1 MARRSAL
8 LLICML
14 GCTDNAPSEPDPM
27 EPTTGKLD
35 AGRRDAGVE
44 ARDARTSVRDAKV
57 EPDDDPEPQEGRDAS
72 SADATAEEDASIDP
86 PRDAAR
92 PPGNGTD
99 DDIYGTRVPRAE
111 SWWVEDGRIH
121 RGRDEI
127 RLYGLNWF
135 GLETESLALFGPSE
149 SKRSVADFLA
159 QVKSL
164 GFNAL
169 RVPLSP
175 ESIRPGNASASWAN
189 RGDLDTGREHFDEL
203 AKAAKDAGLYMLW
216 DVHTCAAKVGF
227 MKKSPIDPACTNYG
241 KQGWLAD
248 LDTLAK
254 HAEQY
259 APYVLGID
267 LFNEPYGLTWGDWKA
282 LAEEG
287 GERVLRA
294 NPHLL
299 LFVEGV
305 GSEGYSGDAVFW
317 GENLTEAKNQPPRLP
332 ASRLVYSPHVYGPSV
347 FAQPYFSEAGYPG
360 NMPAIWTRHW
370 GHLFEGEAPV
380 ILGEFGG
387 KYVDADKVWQDALV
401 KYLNE
406 RGANGFFYWC
416 LNPNSGDTAGLLQ
429 DDWKTVN
436 QGKLSLLKMLMK

>member
-1 MARRSAL
+1 MMRRSAL
-8 LLICML
+8 VLLGLL
-14 GCTDNAPSEPDPM
+14 GCTESAPREPDSM
-27 EPTTGKLD
+27 GPTMGERD
-35 AGRRDAGVE
+35 AGRRDARAPTRDATPEPDELEEAGE
-44 ARDARTSVRDAKV
+44 PAAEPGDERDAARDA
-57 EPDDDPEPQEGRDAS
+57 
-72 SADATAEEDASIDP
+72 SAREDAGARP
-86 PRDAAR
+86 PRDAASSSS
-92 PPGNGTD
+92 THD
-99 DDIYGTRVPRAE
+99 ELYGTQVPRAD

-121 RGRDEI
+121 HGGDEV

-135 GLETESLALFGPSE
+135 GLETETLALFGPSE
-149 SKRSVADFLA
+149 AKRSVADFLA

-175 ESIRPGNASASWAN
+175 ESIRPGNASASWAH
-189 RGDLDTGREHFDEL
+189 RGELDTGREHFDEL
-203 AKAAKDAGLYMLW
+203 AQAAKAAGLYMLW

-227 MKKSPIDPACTNYG
+227 MKKSPLDPACTNYG

-254 HAEQY
+254 LAEDY

-267 LFNEPYGLTWGDWKA
+267 LFNEPYGLTWSDWKA

-299 LFVEGV
+299 VFVEGV

-317 GENLTEAKNQPPRLP
+317 GENLTEAGTQPVRLP

-347 FAQPYFSEAGYPG
+347 FAQPYFSESGYPG
-360 NMPAIWTRHW
+360 NMPAIWRRHW
-370 GHLFEGEAPV
+370 GHLFDGAAPV

-387 KYVDADKVWQDALV
+387 KYVDADKVWQDALAT
-401 KYLNE
+401 YLVE
-406 RGANGFFYWC
+406 RGASGFFYWC

-436 QGKLSLLKMLMK
+436 PGKLAMLKTLMK